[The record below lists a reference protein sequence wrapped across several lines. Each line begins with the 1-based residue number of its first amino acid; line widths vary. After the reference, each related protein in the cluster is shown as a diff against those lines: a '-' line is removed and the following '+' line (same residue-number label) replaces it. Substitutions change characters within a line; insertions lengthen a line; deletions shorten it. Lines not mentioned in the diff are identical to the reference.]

1 MPNVCA
7 IPCHKCTRGFD
18 WWRSSDAALVFIGI
32 KLNLKNLRTLYAHI
46 HQDRSFYRIWSVFGG
61 VLGAAYVTAIPV
73 IGSYGIKDPWFGL
86 IMIAIGLGLFVP
98 LISVLKRHIQR
109 GS

>member
-1 MPNVCA
+1 MSAQYLVTSALAGLIGGALLMP
-7 IPCHKCTRGFD
+7 
-18 WWRSSDAALVFIGI
+18 ALVFIGI

>member
-1 MPNVCA
+1 MSAQYLVTSALAGLIGGALLMP
-7 IPCHKCTRGFD
+7 P
-18 WWRSSDAALVFIGI
+18 LVFIGI

-46 HQDRSFYRIWSVFGG
+46 HQDRSFYQIWSVFGG

-73 IGSYGIKDPWFGL
+73 IESYGIKDPWFGL

>member
-1 MPNVCA
+1 MSAQYLVTSALAGLIGGALLMP
-7 IPCHKCTRGFD
+7 P
-18 WWRSSDAALVFIGI
+18 LVFIGI